1 MKAKHLFFLTAVTF
15 QSCYKFEYH
24 AYDGRIEGDVGINAR
39 NIARIEDSCR
49 GKTTIRFA
57 AMGDTQR
64 RYDETADFVVALN
77 SRSDVD
83 FVIHGGDI
91 SDFGLTREFMWM
103 RDIMSGLE
111 VPYVALLG
119 SHDCLANGAAIYR
132 KVFGEENFSFL
143 AGSAKFVCLNT
154 NAPELDDL
162 HPVPDLQFMETRLSE
177 RSAGHEQTVVAMH
190 APPHSEPFNNSVAAA
205 FQQTIKKFPG
215 LQLCLNAHEHRV
227 SAEDRFGDGVI
238 YHGSPDIAKRQY
250 LLFTLTSD
258 GYSCEVVQ
266 F

>member
-1 MKAKHLFFLTAVTF
+1 MKAKYLFFLAAATF

-24 AYDGRIEGDVGINAR
+24 AYDGRIEGNVGINAR

-49 GKTTIRFA
+49 GKATIRFA

-64 RYDETADFVVALN
+64 RYDEAADFVRALN
-77 SRSDVD
+77 QRGDVD
-83 FVIHGGDI
+83 FVIHGGNI

-111 VPYVALLG
+111 APYVALLG
-119 SHDCLANGAAIYR
+119 NHDCLANGVEVYR

-143 AGSAKFVCLNT
+143 AGSTKFVCLNT
-154 NAPELDDL
+154 NALEFGHSRPA
-162 HPVPDLQFMETRLSE
+162 PDLQFIENQLIE
-177 RSAGHEQTVVAMH
+177 RREGHEQTVVAMY
-190 APPHSEPFNNSVAAA
+190 APPHSEPFDNNVAAA
-205 FQQTIKKFPG
+205 FQHAVKRFPG
-215 LQLCLNAHEHRV
+215 LLLCLNAHEHQV

-238 YHGSPDIAKRQY
+238 YYGSPGIAKRQY

-258 GYSCEVVQ
+258 EYSCEVVQ